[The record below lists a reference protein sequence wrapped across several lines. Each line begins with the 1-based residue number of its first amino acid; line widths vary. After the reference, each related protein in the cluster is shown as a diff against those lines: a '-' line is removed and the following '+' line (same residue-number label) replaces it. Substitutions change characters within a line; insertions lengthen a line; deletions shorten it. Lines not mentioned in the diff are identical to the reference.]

1 MAGNAPSNAELAQ
14 QIAALTAVV
23 TNLANAIAGNQIPAA
38 AAAPPAAAVTFAT
51 SPGVAA
57 VEELID
63 YTTKHGASLYEQGTK
78 ALGTPFSMKATQV
91 VIFEKELQ
99 DRASMM
105 GWDKGAQ
112 NILEF
117 TNKDGRQISLIAE
130 YGQIDAETLKTACES
145 FITGINSDKRAA
157 QNNEQMWR
165 CLYSSLTE
173 EAKATLLTYK
183 KDYEVLVNGKPKVV
197 APLMY
202 KTIMRLATLDGNAT
216 VTALRAN
223 LRELT
228 QYAIKQNGNID
239 EIHTY
244 FNQNYAQLKARGQSV
259 DDVHT
264 ILFEA
269 YLQGV
274 PDATFH
280 DYMRR
285 LQDDWMDQTGD
296 MRDATHE
303 DIMKKAKAKYDLLVN
318 SGKWGAKSPDQEK
331 IIALEA
337 QLKDLQNLKL
347 SQQLIN
353 KLKQGQGQAGQSQNQ
368 RRGRQQNRAQD
379 NRNATPKRGAS
390 NRRNQKDRTN
400 KRFQKQDEEWKR
412 TPPKDNEPK
421 HKQVGNK
428 TFNWCV
434 HHMKWVI
441 HKPEDCDI
449 GKKNASEQAND
460 KVSQGNRQ
468 TTANQAT
475 YAQLLAQLA
484 LQSMDE

>member
-1 MAGNAPSNAELAQ
+1 LAE

-23 TNLANAIAGNQIPAA
+23 ANLANAIAGNQAPPA
-38 AAAPPAAAVTFAT
+38 AAAPPVATVAFAT

-63 YTTKHGASLYEQGTK
+63 YTTKHGTNLYEQGTK
-78 ALGTPFSMKATQV
+78 ALGTPFSMKASQV
-91 VIFEKELQ
+91 VIFKKELQ

-105 GWDKGAQ
+105 GWDKGTQ
-112 NILEF
+112 NILKF

-130 YGQIDAETLKTACES
+130 YGQIDAETLKAACQT

-157 QNNEQMWR
+157 QNNEQMWC
-165 CLYSSLTE
+165 CLYNSLTK

-183 KDYEVLVNGKPKVV
+183 KDYEILVNGESKVV

-216 VTALRAN
+216 ITALRAN

-244 FNQNYAQLKARGQSV
+244 FNQNYAQLRARGQSV

-347 SQQLIN
+347 SAQLIN
-353 KLKQGQGQAGQSQNQ
+353 KLKQGQKQGQKGQQQ
-368 RRGRQQNRAQD
+368 RQPQKNSNPTQKQGTVNR
-379 NRNATPKRGAS
+379 K
-390 NRRNQKDRTN
+390 NQKDRSN
-400 KRFQKQDEEWKR
+400 KRFQKQDEE
-412 TPPKDNEPK
+412 
-421 HKQVGNK
+421 
-428 TFNWCV
+428 
-434 HHMKWVI
+434 
-441 HKPEDCDI
+441 
-449 GKKNASEQAND
+449 
-460 KVSQGNRQ
+460 
-468 TTANQAT
+468 
-475 YAQLLAQLA
+475 
-484 LQSMDE
+484 